1 MSILYVP
8 GLAVFEIP
16 GDVSHHIKGRD
27 DGGHDGGAEDEIG
40 RQDVQHGGC
49 CLGAGHE
56 EVVGAFAHHPVDEV
70 GDEHHGPEGGVG
82 FQGGP
87 DGGPHAVDEDH
98 IERSDVDHGMLR
110 PELIIAEPGGAGVG
124 QGRGG
129 QQGEDAAGQDP
140 EVGNVEEGLGFAH
153 QHEAAENGGP
163 AADGDGQMLGR
174 IGHHA
179 GMARHTPVVG
189 HVGNQ
194 QQECHD
200 VADAHFELAF
210 TELIIELS
218 G

>member
-1 MSILYVP
+1 MSILYSSC
-8 GLAVFEIP
+8 LAVLDVP
-16 GDVSHHIKGRD
+16 GDVGHHVEGGD
-27 DGGHDGGAEDEIG
+27 DGGHDKGPQDEIG
-40 RQDVQHGGC
+40 GQDVQYGRRG
-49 CLGAGHE
+49 LGPGHE
-56 EVVGAFAHHPVDEV
+56 QIVGALAHHLVDEV
-70 GDEHHGPEGGVG
+70 GDDHHGPEGGVG
-82 FQGGP
+82 FQCGL
-87 DGGPHAVDEDH
+87 DGGAHAVDEDH
-98 IERSDVDHGMLR
+98 VEGGDVDHGVLR